1 MNYTDLPNDLQ
12 CCIIACLPDSQTLV
26 NFKLTNRNNN
36 VNVNLYLTDQYCEYI
51 TILYKYIETIQS
63 NDLETNEDQNFIN
76 KLKELKFNPT
86 EVLLEFIECIL
97 STVALVQYQ
106 QNASPLDSHFVAVTF
121 DNFESIKKKYKTIL
135 DTILNYNINH
145 KVIDTTKVI
154 NIIINF
160 EDNPDFYSLF
170 EESTINFDIRGWL
183 IDYFKNY
190 INDLPDNIKQEWN
203 YIDNFADWK
212 NIIPDYWN
220 DDDNE
225 EKELINYIRNEDKEK
240 LIQNKDKLKL
250 FALQQ
255 LSFCSKYLSKIY
267 YLTIYNSNEVEILMQ
282 QI

>member
-1 MNYTDLPNDLQ
+1 M
-12 CCIIACLPDSQTLV
+12 
-26 NFKLTNRNNN
+26 
-36 VNVNLYLTDQYCEYI
+36 
-51 TILYKYIETIQS
+51 
-63 NDLETNEDQNFIN
+63 
-76 KLKELKFNPT
+76 
-86 EVLLEFIECIL
+86 
-97 STVALVQYQ
+97 
-106 QNASPLDSHFVAVTF
+106 
-121 DNFESIKKKYKTIL
+121 
-135 DTILNYNINH
+135 
-145 KVIDTTKVI
+145 IDTTKVI